1 MCAAQAFE
9 SFLTKRRLP
18 GLQQQA
24 AGPPAK
30 PESSMAKQMVFDAD
44 AREAIRRGVEKLAKA
59 VTSTLGPRGRNAVL
73 DKGWGAPTITKDG
86 VSVAEEIQLEDPY
99 EHMGAQLVKEVAS
112 KTSDVAG
119 DGTTTA
125 TLLTEAIFNQGLRAI
140 TAGAAPARINAA
152 LHDGLAA
159 VNEKLDKLAK
169 PVQGTTEVRQVGTI
183 SANNDPRV
191 GKIIGDAM
199 DKVGKDGVITVEEG
213 KTLDTE
219 VTVVEGMQFDR
230 GFISPHFVTN
240 PSAMEVEFEK
250 PLILV
255 YEDKISSVQK
265 LLPLLEATKNSGRPL
280 LVLAEDVESEALA
293 TMVVNKLRGIVQC
306 CAVKAPGYGDRRK
319 AMLEDIATVTGA
331 KPIMKDL
338 GLELDRV
345 TLRDLGTAKR
355 VTVTADNTTIV
366 GGSGSRSAVDARV
379 VQIRAEIEKTTSDYD
394 REKLQER
401 LAKLTGGIAQINV
414 GGATETE
421 VKERKALIE
430 DALHSTRAA
439 VESGILPGGGTALL
453 RAREVLKKLRKDGD
467 DDYTM
472 GIDVLY
478 AALARPIEKIAEN
491 AGHDGAVVAHRVLRE
506 KSATWGFDALSGEY
520 GDMLALGIVDP
531 AKVTKAALTNAVSV
545 ASLLL
550 STDALIANLPEKP
563 KKGPG
568 GPGGGDM
575 DEMGG
580 MGGMGGMDF

>member
-1 MCAAQAFE
+1 
-9 SFLTKRRLP
+9 
-18 GLQQQA
+18 
-24 AGPPAK
+24 
-30 PESSMAKQMVFDAD
+30 MAKQMVFEAD
-44 AREAIRRGVEKLAKA
+44 ARDAIRRGVEKLAKA

-86 VSVAEEIQLEDPY
+86 VTVAEEIQLSDPY

-125 TLLTEAIFNQGLRAI
+125 TLLTESIFVGGLKAI

-152 LHDGLAA
+152 LQDGLHLALQS
-159 VNEKLDKLAK
+159 LDKLAK
-169 PVQGTTEVRQVGTI
+169 PVQGTAEVRQVGTI

-213 KTLDTE
+213 KTLETD

-230 GFISPHFVTN
+230 GFISPHFVTDTH
-240 PSAMEVEFEK
+240 AMECEFEK

-255 YEDKISSVQK
+255 HEDKISNVTK
-265 LLPLLEATKNSGRPL
+265 LLPLLEAVKNAGRPL
-280 LVLAEDVESEALA
+280 LVIAEDVEGEALA
-293 TMVVNKLRGIVQC
+293 TLVVNKLRGVIQC

-319 AMLEDIATVTGA
+319 AMLEDIAALTGA

-338 GLELDRV
+338 GIELDKV

-355 VTVTADNTTIV
+355 VVVTNDDTTIV
-366 GGSGSRSAVDARV
+366 GGAGSRTAVDDRV
-379 VQIRAEIEKTTSDYD
+379 AQIRRQIEATTSDYD

-439 VESGILPGGGTALL
+439 VESGILPGGGVALL
-453 RAREVLKKLRKDGD
+453 RTARVLDKLRKQDD
-467 DDYTM
+467 DDYNM
-472 GIDVLY
+472 GIEVL
-478 AALARPIEKIAEN
+478 ASALATPLERIADN

-506 KSATWGFDALSGEY
+506 KSPSWGFDALTGEY
-520 GDMLALGIVDP
+520 KDLVQAGIVDP

-550 STDALIANLPEKP
+550 STDALIANKPEP
-563 KKGPG
+563 KKRGPPG
-568 GPGGGDM
+568 GPGGDM
-575 DEMGG
+575 DDMGG